1 MAELQRRSNFVAP
14 APAPIQRI
22 RVEPEP
28 WPVAP
33 QLPDTTAARYNV
45 TGTPTQ
51 HAAAFGI
58 AYAPFAVSA
67 ALVASVV
74 AAVAGGSVAVVA
86 IVTLS
91 VLSITWLAGFVVSTV
106 VSAAGADLAK
116 VLLTYRF
123 LRHEQRHRHAREG
136 DR

>member
-1 MAELQRRSNFVAP
+1 MADQRRNNFVAP
-14 APAPIQRI
+14 APAPIR
-22 RVEPEP
+22 RVVVEPEP

-33 QLPDTTAARYNV
+33 QLPEVSQSRYNV

-51 HAAAFGI
+51 AAEAFAI
-58 AYAPFAVSA
+58 SYAPFAVSA

-74 AAVAGGSVAVVA
+74 AAVAGGSVATVA

-91 VLSITWLAGFVVSTV
+91 VLSITWLVGFIVSTV

-123 LRHEQRHRHAREG
+123 LRHEQRHRHEREG

>member
-1 MAELQRRSNFVAP
+1 
-14 APAPIQRI
+14 
-22 RVEPEP
+22 
-28 WPVAP
+28 VAP

-74 AAVAGGSVAVVA
+74 AAVAGGSVATVA
-86 IVTLS
+86 IATLAT
-91 VLSITWLAGFVVSTV
+91 LGITWLVGFIVQTV
-106 VSAAGADLAK
+106 VSAAGADLAR
-116 VLLTYRF
+116 VMLTYRF
-123 LRHEQRHRHAREG
+123 LRHEQRHRHERENE
-136 DR
+136 R